1 MENDATAPNLIVAP
15 HLYLCSR
22 LATQD
27 RAVLEAHKI
36 THVLN
41 VTERAGNQWEGIK
54 YLQIQATDG
63 TRFDLAAHFAQA
75 HAFINEAKESGA
87 AVLVHCE
94 YGISRSATVVIA
106 WLIKHHGM
114 TLKEAFE
121 HTKAQRRVIMPN
133 EGFLKQ
139 LSDFEKE
146 VHGKTTL
153 RLGRWGQIEWI

>member
-75 HAFINEAKESGA
+75 HAFISTYHFASPQPSARCVECEAAHPTLAG
-87 AVLVHCE
+87 
-94 YGISRSATVVIA
+94 VV
-106 WLIKHHGM
+106 WS
-114 TLKEAFE
+114 T
-121 HTKAQRRVIMPN
+121 R
-133 EGFLKQ
+133 
-139 LSDFEKE
+139 
-146 VHGKTTL
+146 
-153 RLGRWGQIEWI
+153 